1 MLSTLSIHHL
11 IWSSQHCEIDI
22 IISILQ
28 MKKPAL
34 KSLMGLC
41 TVAGREWWD
50 NVLMP
55 VKSEKKVKLLSHVR
69 LFVTPWTIACQA
81 LLSMGI
87 LQARILDWVAISFS
101 APFSP
106 FPPWALNSNPKTVL
120 FKKHPKQNL
129 KTQLSLRSLP
139 YLTLRPLTY
148 WTCLGDIYLCQCF
161 LSNEIPSCNSKIFY
175 YNYGG
180 GYQLW

>member
-1 MLSTLSIHHL
+1 MGLPKPSFIHGGDNDANNNSNKLWSWCFQHYPFHHL
-11 IWSSQHCEIDI
+11 IRSSQHCEIDI

-41 TVAGREWWD
+41 RVAGREWWG
-50 NVLMP
+50 NLLMP
-55 VKSEKKVKLLSHVR
+55 VKSEKKVKWLSHVQ

-81 LLSMGI
+81 PLSMGI

-101 APFSP
+101 APFCP

-120 FKKHPKQNL
+120 FKKHPKQKL
-129 KTQLSLRSLP
+129 KTDS
-139 YLTLRPLTY
+139 
-148 WTCLGDIYLCQCF
+148 YLCVPF
-161 LSNEIPSCNSKIFY
+161 PISL
-175 YNYGG
+175 
-180 GYQLW
+180 